1 MKKKKPQTKSTSKT
15 TECLSQIY
23 ACNKD
28 FMHKCPMPWQQ
39 QLLYMT
45 FTLTKIKQSLL
56 YDTHCLFKTT
66 LISLLDLL
74 NKRKLKL
81 NVSSKNRVTANN

>member
-1 MKKKKPQTKSTSKT
+1 MKKKKKPQTKSTSKT

-45 FTLTKIKQSLL
+45 FT
-56 YDTHCLFKTT
+56 
-66 LISLLDLL
+66 
-74 NKRKLKL
+74 
-81 NVSSKNRVTANN
+81 

>member
-1 MKKKKPQTKSTSKT
+1 MSFQLCKKHRNYILKNENEKKKPQTKSTSKT

-45 FTLTKIKQSLL
+45 FT
-56 YDTHCLFKTT
+56 
-66 LISLLDLL
+66 
-74 NKRKLKL
+74 
-81 NVSSKNRVTANN
+81 

>member
-1 MKKKKPQTKSTSKT
+1 MEKKKPQTKSTSKT

-45 FTLTKIKQSLL
+45 FT
-56 YDTHCLFKTT
+56 
-66 LISLLDLL
+66 
-74 NKRKLKL
+74 
-81 NVSSKNRVTANN
+81 